1 MAKVVTIEWM
11 KPTREFNCPCC
22 SAAVVDAN
30 GRTTS
35 QPCSHFL
42 FNFDESL
49 GDFVDYADSVE
60 PILDDTDAN
69 VTGPVDDALISALPE
84 SSTIVQI
91 ETRDDAEG
99 PIVRKDVLAFDL
111 LAA

>member
-1 MAKVVTIEWM
+1 MAKIITVEWM
-11 KPTREFNCPCC
+11 KPTREFNCPFC
-22 SAAVVDAN
+22 SAAVVDAH
-30 GRTTS
+30 GRTAN

-42 FNFDESL
+42 FNFDELL

-60 PILDDTDAN
+60 PILDDSGAN

-91 ETRDDAEG
+91 ETRDHAEG
-99 PIVRKDVLAFDL
+99 PVVRKDFLAFDL
-111 LAA
+111 LDA